1 MIINKTISAIYTC
14 ISLGIATLFNSCI
27 NKSIDADLIGV
38 ETITIDYENGPLVC
52 FDSIISDI
60 RFIKLETKENNLV
73 GNVDKMLIHDD
84 KIIVVDRYNSKS
96 IHVFNEMGKHISRIS
111 NVGNGPHEYLTITD
125 VDITPS
131 GLIAIK
137 DNYKDVIL
145 YFNTNGTFEKKEE
158 IMEGGLDIAFIDDHI
173 IAHEIFQGG
182 FNKHL
187 KGSSLCI
194 TENNKIKTLFGNDV
208 GVIDKMNRKRLLTMF
223 HYNDTVYYSP
233 SWEKYIYKLTSND
246 IKAKY
251 KIELK
256 PEDLLDHKF
265 KTTEELD
272 ELEKSYNFFNGS
284 FIELKDYTWL
294 NYFTPN
300 RKEPPVI
307 YSHKEKIAYRISPD
321 FSNPLL
327 NYLQKPTAL
336 YNDNTVAE
344 IVSALRVYTNQ
355 FTINSISGHS
365 EITDSLHN
373 GLTVDDN
380 PVVFLFTFK
389 DDISKYVI
397 K

>member
-1 MIINKTISAIYTC
+1 MNKIIKNLVCYTTLLFCLIACNYKQANDSIY
-14 ISLGIATLFNSCI
+14 N
-27 NKSIDADLIGV
+27 DV
-38 ETITIDYENGPLVC
+38 ETISIDYENVPMVC

-60 RFIKLETKENNLV
+60 RFIKLESKENNLV

-145 YFNTNGTFEKKEE
+145 FFNTDGSFEKKEE

-173 IAHEIFQGG
+173 IAHELIKG
-182 FNKHL
+182 FNSDTF
-187 KGSSLCI
+187 KGASLCI
-194 TENNKIKTLFGNDV
+194 SSNNKIASLFGKSHNESDAFNHKKTNTLFS
-208 GVIDKMNRKRLLTMF
+208 
-223 HYNDTVYYSP
+223 YNNIVYYTP
-233 SWEKYIYKLTSND
+233 SWENYIYEITDNN

-251 KIELK
+251 YIDLK
-256 PEDLLDHKF
+256 DDVLDYTF
-265 KTTEELD
+265 STNEEFYQLV
-272 ELEKSYNFFNGS
+272 EQHNLFNGS
-284 FIELKDYTWL
+284 FIEMENYTWL

-365 EITDSLHN
+365 KITDSLHN
-373 GLTVDDN
+373 GLTMDDN
-380 PVVFLFTFK
+380 PIIFLFTFK

-397 K
+397 KE

>member
-1 MIINKTISAIYTC
+1 MKRSYRQLLYNIVLLCFIACNYKQANDSIY
-14 ISLGIATLFNSCI
+14 N
-27 NKSIDADLIGV
+27 DV
-38 ETITIDYENGPLVC
+38 ETITIDYENGPMVC

-145 YFNTNGTFEKKEE
+145 FFNTDGSFEKKEE

-194 TENNKIKTLFGNDV
+194 TENNKIKTLSEN
-208 GVIDKMNRKRLLTMF
+208 LLLA
-223 HYNDTVYYSP
+223 
-233 SWEKYIYKLTSND
+233 E
-246 IKAKY
+246 
-251 KIELK
+251 
-256 PEDLLDHKF
+256 F
-265 KTTEELD
+265 K
-272 ELEKSYNFFNGS
+272 
-284 FIELKDYTWL
+284 
-294 NYFTPN
+294 
-300 RKEPPVI
+300 
-307 YSHKEKIAYRISPD
+307 
-321 FSNPLL
+321 
-327 NYLQKPTAL
+327 
-336 YNDNTVAE
+336 E
-344 IVSALRVYTNQ
+344 IL
-355 FTINSISGHS
+355 
-365 EITDSLHN
+365 
-373 GLTVDDN
+373 
-380 PVVFLFTFK
+380 
-389 DDISKYVI
+389 
-397 K
+397 